1 MMPHDFAVLVAYET
15 KVVVQVVLDS
25 FKSRSFCKNREKIF
39 NLWGSDSPKLAAL
52 KPEVCKSLICRV
64 KPPSDTP

>member
-15 KVVVQVVLDS
+15 KAVVQVVLDS

-39 NLWGSDSPKLAAL
+39 NLWESDSPKLA
-52 KPEVCKSLICRV
+52 SLA
-64 KPPSDTP
+64 